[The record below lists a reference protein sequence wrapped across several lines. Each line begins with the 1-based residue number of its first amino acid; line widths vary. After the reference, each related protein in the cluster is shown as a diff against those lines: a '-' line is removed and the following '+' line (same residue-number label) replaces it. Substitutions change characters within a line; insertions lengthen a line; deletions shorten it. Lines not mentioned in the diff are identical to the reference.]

1 MNSIAQNHICEV
13 RAHSHTQMAT
23 QNMFKNIYL
32 MCGGRLER
40 YVDVQVSTHVGEGNG
55 KCLVYLDCGDIYI
68 HICVYIHICG
78 VGEDS

>member
-1 MNSIAQNHICEV
+1 
-13 RAHSHTQMAT
+13 
-23 QNMFKNIYL
+23 